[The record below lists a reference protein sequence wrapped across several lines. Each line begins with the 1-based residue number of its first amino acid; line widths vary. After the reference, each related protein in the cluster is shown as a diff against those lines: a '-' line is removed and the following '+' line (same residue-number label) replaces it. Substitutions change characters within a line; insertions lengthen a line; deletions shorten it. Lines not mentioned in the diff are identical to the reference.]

1 MKTLLSSLAVGIG
14 LMQASMSMAQN
25 APVRVAAA
33 VYGQKAEFV
42 QLWVRAINEHPAVV
56 SGQAKVTIFDGR
68 YSATTQNNQF
78 DTIIAQKFDAII
90 FIPIDAQA
98 GAAAVQKAHDAGI
111 PVIVSNA
118 SVRSNLQNCYIG
130 SNDVLGGEME
140 ADAVVKKL
148 NGKGNV
154 VIFDGPVGQSAQ
166 IERSQGIKN
175 VLAKYPDVKVLEE
188 KTANWS
194 RTEALNL
201 MQNWLTGHPG
211 QINGIIGE
219 NDEMALGAIKALQA
233 ANIDPASM
241 AIAGI
246 DGVSDAINAVKDGQ
260 MASILQD
267 ANAQAQGALDLALRA
282 KLGSSYQ
289 PQSSIW
295 KQYADKMT
303 WDDGTA
309 KNYAVP
315 WTVVTKG
322 NADQLL
328 AARRK

>member
-1 MKTLLSSLAVGIG
+1 MKTLLSSLALGIG
-14 LMQASMSMAQN
+14 LMQASVSMAQN

-140 ADAVVKKL
+140 AEAVVKKL

-175 VLAKYPDVKVLEE
+175 VLAKYPNVKVLEE

-246 DGVSDAINAVKDGQ
+246 DGVSDAINAVKSGQ

-295 KQYADKMT
+295 KQYADKMS

-328 AARRK
+328 TARRK

>member
-1 MKTLLSSLAVGIG
+1 MKTLLSSLALGIG
-14 LMQASMSMAQN
+14 LMQASVSMAQN

-140 ADAVVKKL
+140 AEAVAKKL

-175 VLAKYPDVKVLEE
+175 VLAKYPNLKVLEE

-246 DGVSDAINAVKDGQ
+246 DGVSDAINAVKNGQ

-282 KLGSSYQ
+282 KLGASYQ

>member
-14 LMQASMSMAQN
+14 LMQASVSMAQN

-98 GAAAVQKAHDAGI
+98 GAAAVQKAHEAGI

-175 VLAKYPDVKVLEE
+175 VLAKYPNIKVLEE

>member
-1 MKTLLSSLAVGIG
+1 MKTLLSSLALGIG
-14 LMQASMSMAQN
+14 LMQASVSMAQN

-140 ADAVVKKL
+140 AEAVVKKL

-154 VIFDGPVGQSAQ
+154 VIFDGPIGQSAQ

-175 VLAKYPDVKVLEE
+175 VLAKYPNVKVLEE

-201 MQNWLTGHPG
+201 MQNWLTAHPG

-246 DGVSDAINAVKDGQ
+246 DGVSDAINAVKNGQ

-282 KLGSSYQ
+282 KLGPSYQ

>member
-1 MKTLLSSLAVGIG
+1 MKTLLSSLALGIG
-14 LMQASMSMAQN
+14 LMQASVSMAQN
-25 APVRVAAA
+25 PPARVAAA

-140 ADAVVKKL
+140 AEAVVKKL

-175 VLAKYPDVKVLEE
+175 VLAKYPNVKVLEE

-233 ANIDPASM
+233 ANIDPATM

-246 DGVSDAINAVKDGQ
+246 DGVSDAITAVKNGQ

-282 KLGSSYQ
+282 KLGPSYQ

>member
-14 LMQASMSMAQN
+14 LMQASVSMAQN

-233 ANIDPASM
+233 ANIDPSSM

>member
-1 MKTLLSSLAVGIG
+1 MKTLLSSLALGIG
-14 LMQASMSMAQN
+14 LMQASVSMAQN

-140 ADAVVKKL
+140 AEAVATKL

-175 VLAKYPDVKVLEE
+175 VLAKYPNIKVLEE

>member
-1 MKTLLSSLAVGIG
+1 MKRVLLTLALSAGLLQAAVS
-14 LMQASMSMAQN
+14 AN
-25 APVRVAAA
+25 AAEPVKVAAA

-42 QLWVRAINEHPAVV
+42 QLWVRAINEQPAVT
-56 SGQAKVTIFDGR
+56 SGQVKVTIFDGR

-98 GAAAVQKAHDAGI
+98 GATAVSKAHDAGI

-118 SVRSNLQNCYIG
+118 SVRSTLQNSYIG
-130 SNDVLGGEME
+130 SNDVLGGQLE
-140 ADAVVKKL
+140 AEAVAKKL

-154 VIFDGPVGQSAQ
+154 VIFDGPIGQSAQ
-166 IERSQGIKN
+166 IERGAGIKK
-175 VLAKYPDVKVLEE
+175 VLQKYPDIKVLEE

-194 RTEALNL
+194 RTESLNL
-201 MQNWLTGHPG
+201 MQNWLTAHPG
-211 QINGIIGE
+211 QINGVIGE
-219 NDEMALGAIKALQA
+219 NDEMALGAIQALKAA
-233 ANIDPASM
+233 KIDPSTM

-246 DGVSDAINAVKDGQ
+246 DGVSDAIQAVKNNE

-267 ANAQAQGALDLALRA
+267 ANAQAQGALDLALRT
-282 KLGSSYQ
+282 KLGASYQ

-295 KQYADKMT
+295 KQYESQLS
-303 WDDGTA
+303 WGDGTA

-315 WTVVTKG
+315 WTEVTKE
-322 NADQLL
+322 NADELL

>member
-1 MKTLLSSLAVGIG
+1 
-14 LMQASMSMAQN
+14 MAQS
-25 APVRVAAA
+25 APVRIAAA

-42 QLWVRAINEHPAVV
+42 QLWVRAINEQPAVV

-154 VIFDGPVGQSAQ
+154 VIFDGPIGQSAQ

-246 DGVSDAINAVKDGQ
+246 DGVSDAIIAVKNGQ

-267 ANAQAQGALDLALRA
+267 ANAQAQGALDLAMRA
-282 KLGSSYQ
+282 KLGPSYQ

-295 KQYADKMT
+295 KQYADKMS

-315 WTVVTKG
+315 WTVVTKE

>member
-1 MKTLLSSLAVGIG
+1 MKTLLSSLALGIG
-14 LMQASMSMAQN
+14 LMQASVSMAQN
-25 APVRVAAA
+25 VPVRVAAA

-42 QLWVRAINEHPAVV
+42 QLWVRAINEHPAVA

-140 ADAVVKKL
+140 AEAVVKKL

-175 VLAKYPDVKVLEE
+175 VLAKYPDVKVLDE

-201 MQNWLTGHPG
+201 MQNWLTAHPG

-246 DGVSDAINAVKDGQ
+246 DGVSDAINAVKSGQ

-282 KLGSSYQ
+282 KLGPSYQ

-315 WTVVTKG
+315 WTVVSKG

>member
-1 MKTLLSSLAVGIG
+1 MKTLLSSLALGIG
-14 LMQASMSMAQN
+14 LMQASVSMAQN

-140 ADAVVKKL
+140 AEAVVKKL

-154 VIFDGPVGQSAQ
+154 VIFDGPIGQSAQ

>member
-1 MKTLLSSLAVGIG
+1 MKTLLSSLALGIG
-14 LMQASMSMAQN
+14 LMQASVSMAQN

-140 ADAVVKKL
+140 AEAVVKKL

-175 VLAKYPDVKVLEE
+175 VLANYPNVKVLEE

-246 DGVSDAINAVKDGQ
+246 DGVSDAINAVKNGQ

-282 KLGSSYQ
+282 KLGPSYQ

>member
-1 MKTLLSSLAVGIG
+1 MKKLLLAFALGAG
-14 LMQASMSMAQN
+14 LLQMFASNGHSE
-25 APVRVAAA
+25 PVKVAAA

-42 QLWVRAINEHPAVV
+42 QLWVRAINEQPAVT
-56 SGQAKVTIFDGR
+56 SGQAKVTVFDGR

-98 GAAAVQKAHDAGI
+98 GAAAVKKAHDAGI

-118 SVRSNLQNCYIG
+118 SVRSTLQNSYIG

-140 ADAVVKKL
+140 AEAVAKKL

-154 VIFDGPVGQSAQ
+154 VIFDGPIGQSAQ
-166 IERSQGIKN
+166 IERGAGIKK
-175 VLAKYPDVKVLEE
+175 VLQKYPDIKVVEE

-194 RTEALNL
+194 RTESLNL
-201 MQNWLTGHPG
+201 MQNWLTAHPG
-211 QINGIIGE
+211 QINGVIGE
-219 NDEMALGAIKALQA
+219 NDEMALGAIQALKAA
-233 ANIDPASM
+233 KIDPKTL

-246 DGVSDAINAVKDGQ
+246 DGVSDAIQAVKLGE

-282 KLGSSYQ
+282 KLGTSYQ

-295 KQYADKMT
+295 KQYEGNLS
-303 WDDGTA
+303 WGQGTA
-309 KNYAVP
+309 ENYAVP
-315 WTVVTKG
+315 WTEVTKE
-322 NADQLL
+322 NADELL

>member
-1 MKTLLSSLAVGIG
+1 MKTLLSSLALGIG
-14 LMQASMSMAQN
+14 LMQASVSMAQN

-140 ADAVVKKL
+140 AEAVVKKL

-154 VIFDGPVGQSAQ
+154 VIFDGPIGQSAQ

-175 VLAKYPDVKVLEE
+175 VLAKYPNVKVLEE

-246 DGVSDAINAVKDGQ
+246 DGVSDAINAVKSGQ

-295 KQYADKMT
+295 KQYADKMS

>member
-1 MKTLLSSLAVGIG
+1 MKTLLSSLALGIG
-14 LMQASMSMAQN
+14 LMQASVSMAQN

-42 QLWVRAINEHPAVV
+42 QLWVRAINEHPAVA

-140 ADAVVKKL
+140 AEAVVKKL

-154 VIFDGPVGQSAQ
+154 VIFDGPIGQSAQ

-175 VLAKYPDVKVLEE
+175 VLAKYPNVKVLEE

-201 MQNWLTGHPG
+201 MQNWLTAHPG

-246 DGVSDAINAVKDGQ
+246 DGVSDAINAVKSGQ

-282 KLGSSYQ
+282 KLGPSYQ

-328 AARRK
+328 TARRK

>member
-1 MKTLLSSLAVGIG
+1 
-14 LMQASMSMAQN
+14 
-25 APVRVAAA
+25 
-33 VYGQKAEFV
+33 
-42 QLWVRAINEHPAVV
+42 
-56 SGQAKVTIFDGR
+56 VTIFYLR
-68 YSATTQNNQF
+68 YSATTQNNHF
-78 DTIIAQKFDAII
+78 DTIIAQKIDAII

-140 ADAVVKKL
+140 AEAVVKKL

-154 VIFDGPVGQSAQ
+154 VIFDGPIGQSAQ

-175 VLAKYPDVKVLEE
+175 VLAKYPNVKVLEE

-201 MQNWLTGHPG
+201 MQNWLTAHPG

-246 DGVSDAINAVKDGQ
+246 DGVSDAINAVKSGQ

-282 KLGSSYQ
+282 KLGPSYQ

-295 KQYADKMT
+295 KQYADKMS

-309 KNYAVP
+309 KSYAVP

-328 AARRK
+328 TARRK

>member
-1 MKTLLSSLAVGIG
+1 MKKVLLTLALGVGFMPAVVSKG
-14 LMQASMSMAQN
+14 QN
-25 APVRVAAA
+25 TPVRVAAA

-42 QLWVRAINEHPAVV
+42 QLWVRAINEDPSVT
-56 SGQAKVTIFDGR
+56 SGQAKVSIFDGR

-98 GAAAVQKAHDAGI
+98 GATAVKKARDAGI

-118 SVRSNLQNCYIG
+118 SVRSTVQNSYIG
-130 SNDVLGGEME
+130 SNDVLGGQME
-140 ADAVVKKL
+140 AEAVVKKL

-154 VIFDGPVGQSAQ
+154 VIFDGPIGQSAQ

-175 VLAKYPDVKVLEE
+175 VLAKYPDVKILEE

-201 MQNWLTGHPG
+201 MQNWLTAHPG
-211 QINGIIGE
+211 QINGIVGE
-219 NDEMALGAIKALQA
+219 NDEMALGAIKALEA
-233 ANIDPASM
+233 AKIDPASM

-246 DGVSDAINAVKDGQ
+246 DGVSDAIIAVKQGQ

-282 KLGSSYQ
+282 KLGPSYQ

-295 KQYADKMT
+295 KQYEGKMG
-303 WDDGTA
+303 WEDGTA

-315 WTVVTKG
+315 WTEVTKD
-322 NADQLL
+322 NADELL

>member
-1 MKTLLSSLAVGIG
+1 
-14 LMQASMSMAQN
+14 
-25 APVRVAAA
+25 
-33 VYGQKAEFV
+33 
-42 QLWVRAINEHPAVV
+42 
-56 SGQAKVTIFDGR
+56 
-68 YSATTQNNQF
+68 
-78 DTIIAQKFDAII
+78 
-90 FIPIDAQA
+90 
-98 GAAAVQKAHDAGI
+98 
-111 PVIVSNA
+111 
-118 SVRSNLQNCYIG
+118 
-130 SNDVLGGEME
+130 
-140 ADAVVKKL
+140 
-148 NGKGNV
+148 
-154 VIFDGPVGQSAQ
+154 
-166 IERSQGIKN
+166 
-175 VLAKYPDVKVLEE
+175 
-188 KTANWS
+188 
-194 RTEALNL
+194 

>member
-14 LMQASMSMAQN
+14 LMQASISMAQN

>member
-1 MKTLLSSLAVGIG
+1 MKTLLSSLALGIG
-14 LMQASMSMAQN
+14 LMQASVSMAQN

-140 ADAVVKKL
+140 AEAVVKKL

-175 VLAKYPDVKVLEE
+175 VLAKYPNVKVLEE

-322 NADQLL
+322 NADELL

>member
-1 MKTLLSSLAVGIG
+1 MKTLLSSLALGIG
-14 LMQASMSMAQN
+14 LMQASISMAQN